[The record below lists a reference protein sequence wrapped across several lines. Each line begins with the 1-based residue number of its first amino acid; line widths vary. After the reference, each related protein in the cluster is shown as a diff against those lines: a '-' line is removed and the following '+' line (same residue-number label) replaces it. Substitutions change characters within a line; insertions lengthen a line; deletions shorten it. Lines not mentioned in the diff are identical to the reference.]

1 MIIAADCIIVMLTA
15 SIVRWLEVMM
25 ATVSVRI
32 DKDLA
37 LQAEREARIQNRS
50 NAKQIEYWA
59 KIGKAISSK
68 LSIAEVFAVS
78 QGIKTIK
85 LEVTPSVQSIPVNSD
100 DIFNDLENDRAKG
113 LLAKNVTSARI
124 YYEASVEHPG
134 YLDQVNSVTKKRQ
147 AGTFENGEFKAL

>member
-1 MIIAADCIIVMLTA
+1 
-15 SIVRWLEVMM
+15 M

-59 KIGKAISSK
+59 KIGRAISSK
-68 LSIAEVFAVS
+68 LSIADVFAVS

-134 YLDQVNSVTKKRQ
+134 YLDRVNSVTKKRQ
-147 AGTFENGEFKAL
+147 TGTFENGEFKAL

>member
-1 MIIAADCIIVMLTA
+1 
-15 SIVRWLEVMM
+15 M

-68 LSIAEVFAVS
+68 LSIADVFAVS

-85 LEVTPSVQSIPVNSD
+85 LEVTPSVQSIPVSSD

-124 YYEASVEHPG
+124 YYEASLEHPG
-134 YLDQVNSVTKKRQ
+134 YLDRVNSGTQKRQ
-147 AGTFENGEFKAL
+147 TGTFEKGEFKAL

>member
-1 MIIAADCIIVMLTA
+1 
-15 SIVRWLEVMM
+15 MM

-68 LSIAEVFAVS
+68 LSIADVFAVS

-134 YLDQVNSVTKKRQ
+134 YLDRVNSVTNKRQ

>member
-1 MIIAADCIIVMLTA
+1 
-15 SIVRWLEVMM
+15 M

-32 DKDLA
+32 DKNLA

-68 LSIAEVFAVS
+68 LSITDVFAVS

-100 DIFNDLENDRAKG
+100 DIFNDLENDRAEG

-134 YLDQVNSVTKKRQ
+134 YLDRVNSVTKKRQ
-147 AGTFENGEFKAL
+147 TGTFENGEFKAL

>member
-1 MIIAADCIIVMLTA
+1 
-15 SIVRWLEVMM
+15 M

-68 LSIAEVFAVS
+68 LSIEDVFAVS

-85 LEVTPSVQSIPVNSD
+85 LEVTPSVQSISVNPD

-124 YYEASVEHPG
+124 YYEASAEHPG
-134 YLDQVNSVTKKRQ
+134 YLDRVNSVTKKRQ

>member
-1 MIIAADCIIVMLTA
+1 
-15 SIVRWLEVMM
+15 MM

-32 DKDLA
+32 DKNLA
-37 LQAEREARIQNRS
+37 LQAECEARIQNRS

-68 LSIAEVFAVS
+68 LSIEDVFAVS

-100 DIFNDLENDRAKG
+100 DIFNDLENDRARG
-113 LLAKNVTSARI
+113 LLAKNVTSAKI
-124 YYEASVEHPG
+124 YYEASVDHPG
-134 YLDQVNSVTKKRQ
+134 YLDRVNSVTNQRQ
-147 AGTFENGEFKAL
+147 AGIFENGKFKAL

>member
-1 MIIAADCIIVMLTA
+1 V
-15 SIVRWLEVMM
+15 

-32 DKDLA
+32 DKNLA

-68 LSIAEVFAVS
+68 LSIADVFAVS

-100 DIFNDLENDRAKG
+100 DVFNDLENDRAKG

-134 YLDQVNSVTKKRQ
+134 YLDRVNSVTKKRKT
-147 AGTFENGEFKAL
+147 GTFENGEFKAL

>member
-1 MIIAADCIIVMLTA
+1 
-15 SIVRWLEVMM
+15 M

-68 LSIAEVFAVS
+68 LSIADVFAVS

-85 LEVTPSVQSIPVNSD
+85 LEVTPSFQSIPVSSD
-100 DIFNDLENDRAKG
+100 EIFNDLEDDRAKG
-113 LLAKNVTSARI
+113 SLAKKVTSVRI

-134 YLDQVNSVTKKRQ
+134 YLDRVDSATQKRQ
-147 AGTFENGEFKAL
+147 TGTFENGEFKAL

>member
-1 MIIAADCIIVMLTA
+1 
-15 SIVRWLEVMM
+15 M

-32 DKDLA
+32 DKNLA

-68 LSIAEVFAVS
+68 LSIADVFAVS

-85 LEVTPSVQSIPVNSD
+85 LEVTPSVQSIPVISD

-134 YLDQVNSVTKKRQ
+134 YLDRVNSVTQKRQ
-147 AGTFENGEFKAL
+147 TGSFENGEFKAL